1 MAKDYS
7 LNFNGDKYY
16 LLYSAKNKEFGGY
29 INEYFKN
36 GETYNIWSEM
46 IAVHHFPNAYSPVDR
61 IKDFKDYLGS
71 IHVPSSLTFD
81 DKKNTAAIDFILIAE
96 KNMPVVMEFNVFKYE
111 KSKKCGSIA
120 VQYAKRYSAT
130 TTLQIEQIKSDFE
143 KNRMKLVKKVQKLN
157 IPEVLDENID
167 KCISALDIKN
177 ETDNEIKREKEY
189 IAEQTKVAN
198 EANAQNMS
206 DNEQL
211 NQINE
216 QKEENK
222 IVLNNEEEEEEEE
235 EKEQEQEE
243 KIYMRKINNKVKEKI
258 FELKKMPT
266 KYKDMINT
274 NDKTCGRKKKED
286 LKERA
291 HNKNSE
297 DNMNNKIKTHFFL
310 YLYEIINE
318 NVENEKYKV
327 KKIPTKVI
335 SNLNVFENKELWNS
349 KISNILKTYKISSK
363 YSKYNEW
370 ENKNI
375 VEKIEK
381 SKKEI
386 KVKKILNLEFKE
398 LFGIFRRKLNNNKDI
413 TKELLEK
420 IKGLDLLNNND
431 IYCDFNN
438 FIKEIEILESYEYIE
453 SLKNLCLDYENWFNN
468 KVARILTKKNYDD

>member
-1 MAKDYS
+1 MKRMIFYSDDIRTDSFNQYLFDDYS
-7 LNFNGDKYY
+7 DNYNEMLSDHGNSGLRNLLSSSWFLQEHSDNKNDYVQNGINNLINIREPLN
-16 LLYSAKNKEFGGY
+16 
-29 INEYFKN
+29 INQNEQSN
-36 GETYNIWSEM
+36 NLEIN
-46 IAVHHFPNAYSPVDR
+46 N
-61 IKDFKDYLGS
+61 
-71 IHVPSSLTFD
+71 D
-81 DKKNTAAIDFILIAE
+81 D
-96 KNMPVVMEFNVFKYE
+96 
-111 KSKKCGSIA
+111 C
-120 VQYAKRYSAT
+120 
-130 TTLQIEQIKSDFE
+130 KSDFLD
-143 KNRMKLVKKVQKLN
+143 KKRNR
-157 IPEVLDENID
+157 
-167 KCISALDIKN
+167 
-177 ETDNEIKREKEY
+177 
-189 IAEQTKVAN
+189 
-198 EANAQNMS
+198 
-206 DNEQL
+206 
-211 NQINE
+211 
-216 QKEENK
+216 
-222 IVLNNEEEEEEEE
+222 EEEEEE
-235 EKEQEQEE
+235 EKEEKEQEE
-243 KIYMRKINNKVKEKI
+243 KIYIRKINNKVKPNI

-266 KYKDMINT
+266 KFKDMVNT

-297 DNMNNKIKTHFFL
+297 DNMINKIKTHFFL

-335 SNLNVFENKELWNS
+335 SNLNVFENKELWNNT
-349 KISNILKTYKISSK
+349 ISNILKTYKISSK
-363 YSKYNEW
+363 YSNYNEW

-438 FIKEIEILESYEYIE
+438 FIKGIEILESNEYIE
-453 SLKNLCLDYENWFNN
+453 SIKNLCLDYENWFKN